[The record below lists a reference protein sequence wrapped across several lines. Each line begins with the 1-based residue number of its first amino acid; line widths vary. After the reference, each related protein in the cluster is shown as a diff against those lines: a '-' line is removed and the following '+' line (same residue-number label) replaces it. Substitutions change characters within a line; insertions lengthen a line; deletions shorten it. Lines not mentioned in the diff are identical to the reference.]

1 MTIRDKVAAY
11 KAAVGDFVPADELR
25 LPLTDADALALAKEV
40 GSTRFGAEVAAAVE
54 AIEALPP
61 KPEEDAALAD
71 WAIARKAAWAD
82 FWNYFESEAVD
93 GVAIIRRR

>member
-25 LPLTDADALALAKEV
+25 LPLNDADALALAKET
-40 GSTRFGAEVAAAVE
+40 GSARFPDEIAAAIEAVE
-54 AIEALPP
+54 ALPARP
-61 KPEEDAALAD
+61 DDDAALAD
-71 WAIARKAAWAD
+71 WALKRQKAWAE

>member
-11 KAAVGDFVPADELR
+11 KVAVGDFVPADELR
-25 LPLTDADALALAKEV
+25 MPLGDDDALALAKEV
-40 GSTRFGAEVAAAVE
+40 GSSRFPAELTAAIEAVE
-54 AIEALPP
+54 ALPARP
-61 KPEEDAALAD
+61 AEDAALAD
-71 WAIARKAAWAD
+71 WAIARQKAWAG